1 MNTQIFDDIA
11 GQDRA
16 IEYLVRTF
24 EDKRLTHAYLISG
37 ASEKTRSLLAKRFAY
52 CILADSINGLADS
65 GAADEF
71 SCADLH
77 EVKPQSAGAY
87 LIEQIRQISADANL
101 APIQY
106 KKKVYIFHDADCL
119 RGAPANALL
128 KTLEEPPA
136 DVVCILLAQNYASV
150 LETLQSRCVLL
161 KLNAEKMQLD
171 KDSSI
176 FDLLYKIANRAKS
189 AKIFGEVQSIK
200 ELAQSK
206 SESLNEQKEE
216 QLDTYKDYFSASAR
230 KELDTQYKRE
240 AKSIC
245 QEEIMHQLL
254 MIKLWLRDCL
264 LLKNGAVSLMTTSA
278 TQQGVRQEKT
288 QGQGQAQERAQDQN
302 QFAANAQE
310 QGQFTAAAQGQGQFT
325 ANAQGHGVDNLEKI
339 TQVSAQCS
347 EKGLL
352 KAIDAV
358 KKCEQ
363 EIHYNVGLDIAL
375 EAMFFEIR
383 RALCQ

>member
-1 MNTQIFDDIA
+1 MKTQIFDDIA

-16 IEYLVRTF
+16 IEYLNRTF

-65 GAADEF
+65 AADEF

-189 AKIFGEVQSIK
+189 AKIFDEVQSIK

-310 QGQFTAAAQGQGQFT
+310 QGQFTAAAQGQG
-325 ANAQGHGVDNLEKI
+325 VDSLEKI